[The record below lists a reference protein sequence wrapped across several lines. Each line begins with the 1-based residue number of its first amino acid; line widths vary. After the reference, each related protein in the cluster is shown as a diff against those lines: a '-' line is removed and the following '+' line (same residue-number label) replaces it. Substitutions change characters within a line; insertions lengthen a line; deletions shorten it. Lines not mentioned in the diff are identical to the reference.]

1 MEEIKRALHFIR
13 EASEIAK
20 ELSALSGE
28 LPPPKTKKGKGYV
41 IKAKESSLIDKFLHS
56 KRADLNLS
64 LEIEPPLGEPISLK
78 ATLHL
83 RRGGTNN
90 GRGQTP

>member
-28 LPPPKTKKGKGYV
+28 LPPPKTKKGYV
-41 IKAKESSLIDKFLHS
+41 VKTKESPLIARFFQA